1 MAQSESVLIMGT
13 ARPIWIALGSA
24 VGMLRFAKLCGKPAA
39 VVVNERQSLAANLI
53 EEFRRAGCGDDF
65 IEPDEAEKCIDKN
78 TLLVIV
84 DTHLKGHFGKSGTV
98 QGDKNRSRYRPPPKM
113 CGPH

>member
-1 MAQSESVLIMGT
+1 MGHLL
-13 ARPIWIALGSA
+13 RPIWTLWVPPSVCCALRSCA
-24 VGMLRFAKLCGKPAA
+24 GKPAA

-84 DTHLKGHFGKSGTV
+84 DTHLKAILESPELYRAGK
-98 QGDKNRSRYRPPPKM
+98 KP
-113 CGPH
+113 